1 MQILKYLM
9 DSCYCLMS
17 GQGVCWKGQSL
28 ETLKQT
34 APAVVEVN
42 GNLLDFSRGWLQ
54 SSGDSSSCAGA
65 KLFFGQAAPHS
76 PVCGFA
82 QTMRWVWGCRGRAGH
97 SQGCPVPGM
106 WGHAHG
112 HKLPAAPTS
121 LLLIQQEKHQDPAHE
136 CGWKC

>member
-1 MQILKYLM
+1 M
-9 DSCYCLMS
+9 DSCYCLMA

-34 APAVVEVN
+34 APAVVEAS
-42 GNLLDFSRGWLQ
+42 GNLLDFSRGWLR
-54 SSGDSSSCAGA
+54 SCGDSSSCAGA
-65 KLFFGQAAPHS
+65 ELVFGQAAPLS
-76 PVCGFA
+76 LWVCTDHEVA
-82 QTMRWVWGCRGRAGH
+82 VWGCRGTAGH

-106 WGHAHG
+106 WG